1 MEEVLLEQPVPGTET
16 KVKSRTRNRSA
27 LRSKRKR
34 FLKKHATPHTAFK
47 IGYSLAA
54 LLLFQFTFLQFALGL
69 YEPSVVLAAPSHA
82 IVQNKLWANVEPEV
96 GLPARLKIPSVK
108 VNAMVRYVG
117 LTHDGYMG
125 VPKLP
130 RDAAWYM
137 LGPKPGERGSA
148 VIAGH
153 VNWWYG
159 ATGVF
164 QHLKTLKA
172 GDTII
177 VQDDSGKDISFVVRE
192 TREYHQE
199 DDATDVFFSNDG
211 KAHLNL
217 VTCAGVWDKLTGAY
231 SKRLVVFAD
240 KVE

>member
-1 MEEVLLEQPVPGTET
+1 M
-16 KVKSRTRNRSA
+16 
-27 LRSKRKR
+27 
-34 FLKKHATPHTAFK
+34 
-47 IGYSLAA
+47 
-54 LLLFQFTFLQFALGL
+54 
-69 YEPSVVLAAPSHA
+69 
-82 IVQNKLWANVEPEV
+82 
-96 GLPARLKIPSVK
+96 IPSVR

-117 LTHDGYMG
+117 LTPDGYMG

-164 QHLKTLKA
+164 QHLKKLKA
-172 GDTII
+172 GDTIV
-177 VQDDSGKDISFVVRE
+177 VQDSLGEDISFVVRK
-192 TREYHQE
+192 TREYHPE
-199 DDATDVFFSNDG
+199 DDATDVFYSFDG

-217 VTCAGVWDKLTGAY
+217 VTCAGVWDRLTGAY

-240 KVE
+240 KME